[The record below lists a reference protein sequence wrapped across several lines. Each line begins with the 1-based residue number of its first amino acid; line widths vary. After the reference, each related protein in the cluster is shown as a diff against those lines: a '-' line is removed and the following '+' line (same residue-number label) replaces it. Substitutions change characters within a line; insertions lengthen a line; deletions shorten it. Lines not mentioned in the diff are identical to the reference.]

1 MPAKPNKTQVTPV
14 PVADFLAAVEPEGRR
29 ADALALC
36 AMMERLSGEPPR
48 MWGPSIV
55 GFGVRRYR
63 YDSGR
68 EGEILKVGFSPRK
81 AATALYVGGKAQAD
95 LVARLGKIT
104 TGKSCIYVKR
114 LADIDA
120 AVLEEIVLRTLAG
133 EGSI

>member
-1 MPAKPNKTQVTPV
+1 MPGKPNKTKVTA
-14 PVADFLAAVEPEGRR
+14 VAVSDFLAAIEPEGRR
-29 ADALALC
+29 EDALALC
-36 AMMERLSGEPPR
+36 AVMQRLSGEPPR

-55 GFGVRRYR
+55 GFGVRHYR

-81 AATALYVGGKAQAD
+81 PATVLYIGGGAQPE

-114 LADIDA
+114 LADVDTE
-120 AVLEEIVLRTLAG
+120 VLEEIITRTLA
-133 EGSI
+133 EP